1 MTEIIWRPEW
11 QLRPPEDLPFNP
23 DGSLAFGEPVGNL
36 TLPSDYLGFKRRAG
50 AAALRDR
57 GSWFLARFDDGTL
70 LCEIAWLGSWRSVR
84 LGTLNYNSDP
94 DPADRCLPPIFV
106 SIGYAE
112 PGPMDVV
119 MNVEQGDPDFGKVYV
134 WFPSHDPWMT
144 GTNTRELGFVANSFA
159 DFMNNLARREAL

>member
-1 MTEIIWRPEW
+1 
-11 QLRPPEDLPFNP
+11 
-23 DGSLAFGEPVGNL
+23 
-36 TLPSDYLGFKRRAG
+36 
-50 AAALRDR
+50 
-57 GSWFLARFDDGTL
+57 
-70 LCEIAWLGSWRSVR
+70 
-84 LGTLNYNSDP
+84 LNYNSDP